1 MLHTDSFK
9 TKYKGKLVIGITGG
23 AGSGKSTIV
32 ERLTTSFDC
41 EFIHCDEVAHELMQP
56 GGPNYNALL
65 KEYGKGI
72 LSEDGLTIDRKL
84 LSKAAADSEKG
95 FLRLNSLTHPN
106 VIKYTKK
113 KIKETG
119 KKLVLIEAALL
130 LEAGM
135 DSVCDEVWYVY
146 APLCDRVRRM
156 RENRGYT
163 DAKINTVLKNQ
174 LTHYEFLDKS
184 DFIVNNGDG
193 YENGAAEACER
204 IRVLQTLI
212 K

>member
-1 MLHTDSFK
+1 MMHTDSFK
-9 TKYKGKLVIGITGG
+9 TKHKGKLVIGITGG

-32 ERLTTSFDC
+32 ESLLTAFEC
-41 EFIHCDEVAHELMQP
+41 EFVHCDEVAHVLMEP
-56 GGPNYNALL
+56 GGVNYKALL
-65 KEYGKGI
+65 NEYGKGI
-72 LSEDGLTIDRKL
+72 LSEDGLSIDRKL
-84 LSKAAADSEKG
+84 LSKTVAESKKG
-95 FLRLNSLTHPN
+95 FKRLNELTHPN
-106 VIKYTKK
+106 VIKYTKDKIHTTK
-113 KIKETG
+113 KKVI
-119 KKLVLIEAALL
+119 LIEAALL

-156 RENRGYT
+156 RENRGYS
-163 DAKINTVLKNQ
+163 DEKINTVLKNQ

-193 YENGAAEACER
+193 YNNGGNDATSHLKDLLS
-204 IRVLQTLI
+204 VI